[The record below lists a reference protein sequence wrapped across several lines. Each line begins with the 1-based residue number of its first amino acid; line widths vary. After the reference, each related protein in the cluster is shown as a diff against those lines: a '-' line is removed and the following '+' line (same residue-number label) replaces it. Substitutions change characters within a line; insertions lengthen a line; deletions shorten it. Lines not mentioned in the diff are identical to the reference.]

1 MAIVKNALTA
11 MESMMSEEQVRRA
24 RLRAHQE
31 ILQIRLAELRE
42 QMGLKQSDIPAFSQS
57 AISKL
62 ERRKDMKLSTLIEYV
77 EGIGM
82 GLEIRVYPKTDQNP
96 EQIKTVLKVG

>member
-1 MAIVKNALTA
+1 MAMVKNALTA

-24 RLRAHQE
+24 RLRANEE

-42 QMGLKQSDIPAFSQS
+42 QMGVKQSDIPLFSQS

-62 ERRKDMKLSTLIEYV
+62 ERRKDMKLSTLIEYL

-82 GLEIRVYPKTDQNP
+82 GLEIRVYPKTDQNQ
-96 EQIKTVLKVG
+96 EHIKTVLKVS